1 MNGYAFGFISLNRLT
16 EQGECVFTQG
26 DKVLSYGGEG
36 GCKISCNVKIVK
48 SADRYVLRYANAVL
62 FETVDQTDCNQIGG
76 ANNSGDSFF
85 CKVVGCFETT
95 VFGKVAVAH
104 ITAVELNV
112 TFNQADQVARKTL
125 AGNNR
130 VLISTQK
137 ADLFVTET
145 DQVFNDGSNRVDV
158 VTADAG
164 NLGIF
169 DVGVHQHSGN
179 VCGFQLLNDG
189 TVQFCS
195 QDHQAAKVVFL
206 AQLFEVGRIFI
217 GAVFNYHFVVVSIGC
232 LLKSCKNRIAD
243 LRIAVRIHVF
253 KQYANA
259 FGVLVAV

>member
-1 MNGYAFGFISLNRLT
+1 M
-16 EQGECVFTQG
+16 
-26 DKVLSYGGEG
+26 
-36 GCKISCNVKIVK
+36 
-48 SADRYVLRYANAVL
+48 L

-76 ANNSGDSFF
+76 ANNSGDSFL
-85 CKVVGCFETT
+85 CKVIGCFETT
-95 VFGKVAVAH
+95 VFGKVTVAH

-169 DVGVHQHSGN
+169 DVGVHQHCGD

-217 GAVFNYHFVVVSIGC
+217 GAVLNNDLIAIGVC
-232 LLKSCKNRIAD
+232 GLLEARQHGITN
-243 LRIAVRIHVF
+243 LRVAMGIHVF
-253 KQYANA
+253 KQYANT
-259 FGVLVAV
+259 FGFLVAVQRKADRSCVIVYAVARLHTNVGGVVECL